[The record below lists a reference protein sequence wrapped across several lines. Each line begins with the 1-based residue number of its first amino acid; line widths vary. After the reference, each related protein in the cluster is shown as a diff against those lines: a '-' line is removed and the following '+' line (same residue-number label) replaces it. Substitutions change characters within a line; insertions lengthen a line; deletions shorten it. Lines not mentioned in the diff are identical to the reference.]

1 MSNTKIKFGIV
12 IVVILGSLTWLAF
25 VGVQEA
31 KTYYFTV
38 AELKQMGDRVSGKR
52 LRVGGQVIPGTI
64 VRNGRRA
71 DFKIQQGSEI
81 LSVAYIGS
89 DPLPDTFR
97 DNAEALVEGKVGSDG
112 VFQAH
117 KLQAKCA
124 SKYEAEGG
132 YKKAE
137 PGT

>member
-1 MSNTKIKFGIV
+1 
-12 IVVILGSLTWLAF
+12 
-25 VGVQEA
+25 VQEA

-38 AELKQMGDRVSGKR
+38 SELRQMGEKVNGKR
-52 LRVGGQVIPGTI
+52 LRVGGQVVPGTI

-71 DFKIQQGSEI
+71 DFQIHQGSEV
-81 LSVAYIGS
+81 LSVAYVGS
-89 DPLPDTFR
+89 DPLPDTFVDR
-97 DNAEALVEGKVGSDG
+97 AEALVEGKIGSDG